1 MSPSQRIT
9 TRLNE
14 LACCTDDAPR
24 LTRTFLSPAMRRAHD
39 LVAGWMRDAGLGV
52 RIDAIGNVIGR
63 LEGSAPLSSH
73 QTLLL
78 GSHLDTVRD
87 AGRFDGALGVILAI
101 ECAAALHKRA
111 LPFALEVLAFSDEE
125 GVRFQS
131 TYLGSRAV
139 AGTFDQRS
147 LELRDAKGRTLAEAI
162 CAFGCDPSEIA
173 AEARSP
179 DDILGYLEVHTEQ
192 GPVLQ
197 ERDLPVGIV
206 TAIAGQTRAQATF
219 RGIAGHAGTV
229 PMTSRRDA
237 LCAAAEFILK
247 VERLGSETPGLV
259 ATVGQI
265 TALPGASNVIP
276 GVVEVTLDLRHQDDA
291 IRRSACDALHAASM
305 QLAHCRK
312 IGCDFAIIQES
323 GSIPCD
329 PELRR
334 ALADSLKARE
344 LPVFDLPSGA
354 GHDAVALSALCP
366 AAMLFV
372 RSLNGISHHPDEFA
386 SESDIAVALD
396 VLIRTIERLA
406 GNRG

>member
-179 DDILGYLEVHTEQ
+179 DDILGYLEVHIEQ

-276 GVVEVTLDLRHQDDA
+276 GVVDLTLDLRHQDDA

-305 QLAHCRK
+305 QLAHCRE

>member
-24 LTRTFLSPAMRRAHD
+24 LTRMFLSPAMRRAHD

-179 DDILGYLEVHTEQ
+179 DDILGYLEVHIEQ

-276 GVVEVTLDLRHQDDA
+276 GVVDLTLDLRHQDDA